1 MKNKAKAVLLAIGL
15 GLVIVGCSKDGVY
28 TNLNKNI
35 YDIKKMAK
43 SEDDEYTY
51 HIDMDNGDEFDITFP
66 NRDVNIEFFRALK
79 ELDEKEPYMFYPTDG
94 TYSFGT
100 IELMSNTEYLK
111 EIVESYNKF
120 IGSNIEPNNYP
131 GYEAS
136 PFSGDSTIGFVEAY
150 DANTGKK
157 YIKCVAALKDI
168 DAYIAFSNSYEPE
181 EVDAYINK
189 VKDFVKCIK
198 IENIKCSHKER
209 IELNEN
215 GTLEVKEWYNMR
227 TIDADRL
234 ERDLCNSHS
243 IRGLLSC
250 TSESDMYYLL
260 KKAIDKQPTVGK
272 MKKVEKPLDWIARNQ
287 SGL

>member
-1 MKNKAKAVLLAIGL
+1 MKNKAKGVLLTISL
-15 GLVIVGCSKDGVY
+15 GLAIVGCGSEGVY

-35 YDIKKMAK
+35 YDIKKMAQ
-43 SEDDEYTY
+43 SEDDAYTY

-66 NRDVNIEFFRALK
+66 NKDVNIEFFRALK

-111 EIVESYNKF
+111 EMIESYNGF
-120 IGSNIEPNNYP
+120 IGSSIEPQNYH
-131 GYEAS
+131 GYEAY
-136 PFSGDSTIGFVEAY
+136 PFSGDSTAGFVEAY

-157 YIKCVAALKDI
+157 YIKCVAALKGI
-168 DAYIAFSNSYEPE
+168 DVYIAFSNSYEQE

-189 VKDFVKCIK
+189 VKDFVKGIK

-215 GTLEVKEWYNMR
+215 GTFEIKE
-227 TIDADRL
+227 
-234 ERDLCNSHS
+234 
-243 IRGLLSC
+243 
-250 TSESDMYYLL
+250 
-260 KKAIDKQPTVGK
+260 
-272 MKKVEKPLDWIARNQ
+272 
-287 SGL
+287 